1 LTLKTK
7 TLNFMSTIGF
17 IGAGNMAEAILQG
30 IIRGGMY
37 APRDVHVSDIR
48 AERLSQLASLYQVT
62 TSSSNMEVAARSDVL
77 VLSVKPYVMQEA
89 LESIRGHVKART
101 VVVSI
106 IAGKRMA
113 DITAVLGD
121 VPVVRVM
128 PNTPALINE
137 GASAL
142 CANAKAC
149 PRVQAIRQLFACV
162 GQAVIVD
169 SEALIDA
176 VTAVSGS
183 GPAYYYL
190 LMDKM
195 IEAGVALG
203 LPQDMARTLVL
214 QTAKGACLLAAQADT
229 QGESPA
235 DLTRKVATPGGTT
248 EAALTAF
255 NEGGFGQI
263 VHTAINEAYTR
274 SQTLS
279 SSDSH

>member
-1 LTLKTK
+1 
-7 TLNFMSTIGF
+7 MSTIGF

-30 IIRGGMY
+30 IIRAGLY
-37 APRDVHVSDIR
+37 AAKDVCISDIR
-48 AERLSQLASLYQVT
+48 PERLEQLASLYQVST
-62 TSSSNMEVAARSDVL
+62 LASNAEVAARADVL
-77 VLSVKPYVMQEA
+77 VLSVKPYVLNEA
-89 LESIRGHVKART
+89 LKSIQGHIRDQAVI
-101 VVVSI
+101 VSI

-113 DITAVLGD
+113 DITTMLGD
-121 VPVVRVM
+121 VPVIRVI

-142 CANAKAC
+142 YANDKAKTK
-149 PRVQAIRQLFACV
+149 VQTIQKLFACV

-190 LMDKM
+190 LMEKM

-203 LPQDMARTLVL
+203 LTQDVAKTLVL
-214 QTAKGACLLAAQADT
+214 QTAKGACLLAAQADI
-229 QGESPA
+229 QGETPA

-248 EAALTAF
+248 EAALNGF
-255 NEGGFGQI
+255 NEGGFGPLVQ
-263 VHTAINEAYTR
+263 TALEQAYAR
-274 SQTLS
+274 SQALS
-279 SSDSH
+279 VDA